1 MVRTPRSHCRGAQ
14 VRSLVRDLRSFMVH
28 SFAKK
33 LETNCQKTNL
43 QRSGRLCGETRGVDQ
58 SKTSSGCRRI
68 GNVFVLCE
76 VMGTWIFTLLL
87 CFKTSMYI
95 FFDPVISLLRNILTE
110 MKEQYIRIC
119 IKKKERKIKQKK

>member
-14 VRSLVRDLRSFMVH
+14 DRSLVRELRSFMVR
-28 SFAKK
+28 SIAKK
-33 LETNCQKTNL
+33 LETNYQKTNL
-43 QRSGRLCGETRGVDQ
+43 QKSGRLCGETRGMDQ

-76 VMGTWIFTLLL
+76 VMGTWIFILLL
-87 CFKTSMYI
+87 CFETSMYI
-95 FFDPVISLLRNILTE
+95 LFDPIIPLLRNILTE
-110 MKEQYIRIC
+110 MKDQHIRIC